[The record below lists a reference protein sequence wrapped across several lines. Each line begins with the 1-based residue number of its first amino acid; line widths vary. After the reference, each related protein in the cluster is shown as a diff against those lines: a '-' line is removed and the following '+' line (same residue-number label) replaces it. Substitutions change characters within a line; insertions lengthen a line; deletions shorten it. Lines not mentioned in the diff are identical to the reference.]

1 MYCLHEDHMATYVVC
16 IDGTWNRPEES
27 NGDPL
32 DGSEISRETNV
43 YRIFRFLADNPTIS
57 AEGITLRAS
66 LPATTQTQT
75 QGEVLYVK
83 GIGTSSFNL
92 VNYVAGAIGYGTM
105 DRILVAY
112 RFLAERYKPGDKIFG
127 FGFSRGAFAVRSLA
141 GMLDR
146 MGLSAALGRLDD
158 ATLTAQYQSSST
170 SSPTSVPVCFLGLWD
185 TVGSLRKP
193 ENISD
198 HEVNPPNVKF
208 VAHALALDEQR
219 RDFTPTFWR
228 HGGGSQKVEEVWFS
242 GVHSN
247 IGGGYTNAQLSNIA
261 LSWMVAKAVANELP
275 AGNQYIPHWYYEN
288 VFTQM
293 TDSYREFLRYLSVL
307 GSVIKGDRERRTV
320 LSTHRIHESV
330 FDRMEGGTSLYVT
343 TGSQAQADRDPYEP
357 VAHVDAG
364 HWTDSRAAFK
374 GRIVETTDYLP
385 MEVLDFQRNKL

>member
-1 MYCLHEDHMATYVVC
+1 MATYIVC
-16 IDGTWNRPEES
+16 IDGTWNCPEAS

-32 DGSEISRETNV
+32 DGSEISCETNV
-43 YRIFRFLADNPTIS
+43 YRIYRFLTDTPTIS

-66 LPATTQTQT
+66 LPATEQT
-75 QGEVLYVK
+75 QGPGEALYVK
-83 GIGTSSFNL
+83 GIGTSLFNL
-92 VNYVAGAIGYGTM
+92 PNNVMAGATGYGTM

-158 ATLTAQYQSSST
+158 ATLTHQYKSSST
-170 SSPTSVPVCFLGLWD
+170 SSPTSVPVRFLGLFD
-185 TVGSLRKP
+185 TVGSLRRP
-193 ENISD
+193 ENIRD

-208 VAHALALDEQR
+208 VAHALALDEER
-219 RDFTPTFWR
+219 RDFTPTFWT
-228 HGGGSQKVEEVWFS
+228 HKGDLQKVEEVWFS

-247 IGGGYTNAQLSNIA
+247 VGGGYRNAHLSNIA
-261 LSWMVAKAVANELP
+261 LSWMVAKAVDNKLP

-293 TDSYREFLRYLSVL
+293 VDSHREFLWYLSVV
-307 GSVIKGDRERRTV
+307 GNVIKGDRKRRTV

-343 TGSQAQADRDPYEP
+343 TGSQAQADWDHYEP

-364 HWTDSRAAFK
+364 HWTDARAAFK

-385 MEVLDFQRNKL
+385 KEVLDFQLKNLSH